1 MYMEQKER
9 LRYLTE
15 QFIQDSDAYRDLP
28 VPEDETAQ
36 RQVLRSLMNLR
47 MPKPMDPEVLRIQ
60 DEYLRER
67 TDEKGIVSV
76 DELVPVSGNMVLW
89 QGDITRL
96 KADAIVN
103 AANAQMLGCFVPMH
117 SCIDNPILN

>member
-1 MYMEQKER
+1 MEQKER

-15 QFIQDSDAYRDLP
+15 QFIQDSDEYKNIP
-28 VPEDETAQ
+28 VPEDENGQ

-60 DEYLRER
+60 DEYLQER
-67 TDEKGIVSV
+67 TEEKGIVSV